1 MAKSCLGRVN
11 PPRESGC
18 ESLPTVIANARG
30 GAGVPVRGCALVHAA
45 LPEIQAAKCL
55 FSKAFIAKLNERR
68 IVATTD
74 QTVSGVPGR
83 YASAL
88 FELASDDKATEQ
100 VGSQLAAVG
109 AAIDQSDD
117 LKRLVRSPVFSSE
130 DQIAALDG
138 VAGHLGVSGTTLN
151 FLKLV
156 AKNRR
161 LSALPDM
168 LKAYAVLLSQSKG
181 EIAGEVTSAEPL
193 SAPQLND
200 LKAAL
205 KSALGQDVALST
217 RVDSAILGGLI
228 VKVGSRMMDNSLK
241 TKLQNLK
248 IAMKGTA

>member
-1 MAKSCLGRVN
+1 MQAVRCLSHQVL
-11 PPRESGC
+11 S
-18 ESLPTVIANARG
+18 AR
-30 GAGVPVRGCALVHAA
+30 
-45 LPEIQAAKCL
+45 
-55 FSKAFIAKLNERR
+55 LNERR

-88 FELASDDKATEQ
+88 FELASEEKATEE
-100 VGSQLAAVG
+100 VGRQLNIFQS
-109 AAIDQSDD
+109 AIDQSDD
-117 LKRLVRSPVFSSE
+117 LRRVVRSPVFSAA
-130 DQIAALDG
+130 DQVSAMSA
-138 VAGHLGVSGTTLN
+138 VAGQLGIGGTALN
-151 FLKLV
+151 FLKLA

-168 LKAYAVLLSQSKG
+168 VKAYATLLATSKG

-193 SAPQLND
+193 SPGQLAD

-205 KSALGQDVALST
+205 KSALGSDVVLST

-241 TKLQNLK
+241 TKLQTLK

>member
-1 MAKSCLGRVN
+1 MPVSFNFNRLGV
-11 PPRESGC
+11 
-18 ESLPTVIANARG
+18 LWD
-30 GAGVPVRGCALVHAA
+30 VPA
-45 LPEIQAAKCL
+45 ET
-55 FSKAFIAKLNERR
+55 LNERQ

-88 FELASDDKATEQ
+88 FNLASDEKSTAE
-100 VGSQLAAVG
+100 VG
-109 AAIDQSDD
+109 AKLALFQAAINASDD
-117 LKRLVRSPVFSSE
+117 LKRLVRSPVFSAD
-130 DQIAALDG
+130 DQIAALGAVGAKLGIDG
-138 VAGHLGVSGTTLN
+138 TALN

-161 LSALPDM
+161 LFALPEM
-168 LKAYAVLLSQSKG
+168 IKAYATLLAASRG
-181 EIAGEVTSAEPL
+181 EIAGEVASAQPL
-193 SAPQLND
+193 TDSQLED

-205 KSALGQDVALST
+205 KSALGRDVELST
-217 RVDSAILGGLI
+217 RVDASILGGLI

>member
-1 MAKSCLGRVN
+1 MPASQKFKRC
-11 PPRESGC
+11 
-18 ESLPTVIANARG
+18 
-30 GAGVPVRGCALVHAA
+30 GAFFFRRSP
-45 LPEIQAAKCL
+45 
-55 FSKAFIAKLNERR
+55 AKLNERR

-88 FELASDDKATEQ
+88 FELASEEKATEE
-100 VGSQLAAVG
+100 VGRQLGAFG
-109 AAIDQSDD
+109 AAIDQSED
-117 LKRLVRSPVFSSE
+117 LNRLVRSPVFSSE
-130 DQIAALDG
+130 DQVSALTA
-138 VAGHLGVSGTTLN
+138 VAGELGVNGTTLN
-151 FLKLV
+151 FLKLA

-161 LSALPDM
+161 LSAVPEM
-168 LKAYAVLLSQSKG
+168 IKAYATLLSQSKG

-193 SAPQLND
+193 TDSQLSD

-205 KSALGQDVALST
+205 KSSLGRDVALST

>member
-1 MAKSCLGRVN
+1 MFPGMSAK
-11 PPRESGC
+11 P
-18 ESLPTVIANARG
+18 
-30 GAGVPVRGCALVHAA
+30 
-45 LPEIQAAKCL
+45 
-55 FSKAFIAKLNERR
+55 NERR

-83 YASAL
+83 YAGAL
-88 FELASDDKATEQ
+88 FELATEEKATEE
-100 VGSQLAAVG
+100 VGRQLATFG
-109 AAIDQSDD
+109 SAIDQSED
-117 LKRLVRSPVFSSE
+117 LARLVRSPVFSSE
-130 DQIAALDG
+130 DQIAALEG
-138 VAGHLGVSGTTLN
+138 VAGQLGVTGATLN

-161 LSALPDM
+161 LPALPEM
-168 LKAYAVLLSQSKG
+168 IKAYATILSASKG

-193 SAPQLND
+193 TAQQLED

-205 KSALGQDVALST
+205 KSSLGRDVALLT
-217 RVDSAILGGLI
+217 RVDSSILGGLI